1 MPAVSIIPNNDE
13 NPQADYLTFFT
24 NGGTFLELEQALR
37 IPKGT
42 AEGSAVVALKL
53 RYPNGA
59 VSWTRTTQALYLAA
73 ADAFKGARQR
83 DDAKAPSPKPNV
95 ITDPRL
101 AMVAELADNMIADF
115 RKLAPFVNGIGT
127 AADIYQQALDA
138 ILGPAPPPTPSPE
151 QTVGDNQCS
160 LVRKAAGMSY
170 PSNCVLCGFGTCI
183 NKNPDEGKK

>member
-1 MPAVSIIPNNDE
+1 MPALSIIPNNDE

-24 NGGTFLELEQALR
+24 SGASFLELEQALR
-37 IPKGT
+37 IPKAT
-42 AEGSAVVALKL
+42 AGGNAIVALKL
-53 RYPNGA
+53 RHPNGA

-73 ADAFKGARQR
+73 ADAFKGAQQR
-83 DDAKAPSPKPNV
+83 DDAQAPSKPEEV

-101 AMVAELADNMIADF
+101 AGVIQLAESMIADF
-115 RKLAPFVNGIGT
+115 RKIAPFVHGLHE
-127 AADIYQQALDA
+127 AADVYQLALDGLTGTPPGPTPQQA
-138 ILGPAPPPTPSPE
+138 
-151 QTVGDNQCS
+151 VGDNQCS